1 MTRDERPPGGSTPV
15 LVRVVVGVLL
25 AAPFVAYL
33 SIPSYNRIE
42 PRLGGFPF
50 FYWWQLM
57 WVVLTGV
64 FIWVAFLLTRVART
78 AAPASRAPDRP
89 AGGNGGAGE
98 ETAEEGGAEAG
109 DAGESGPDPGSGDSE
124 ESGEKEEKQS

>member
-78 AAPASRAPDRP
+78 A
-89 AGGNGGAGE
+89 GE
-98 ETAEEGGAEAG
+98 TEDAEESGQ
-109 DAGESGPDPGSGDSE
+109 DPDGED
-124 ESGEKEEKQS
+124 SGEKEEQRS